1 MLVSY
6 DRPNPRAWCAP
17 SFTPALGETLLW
29 LGAPDTKRRFTKN
42 DRRALPYVLGY
53 GLLCAPFLYTTFL
66 IDAPGSLWAFLWP
79 LFHGAA
85 APGSAVLAQ
94 VLRGYFWTLFTH
106 SVTLALLCAGI
117 YGLTRHTYHKQCY
130 ARRARYYLTDRRVV
144 LALAQKGGMPPFYVE
159 WPLHQLYRV
168 RVIPAWGDVGHLL
181 IGDEMLPD
189 YLVDT
194 GLFRPETARRFAVRL
209 LEGRRAERSTWAYQ
223 RYFRYYDDP
232 ARYMMLFR
240 VPRAKDT
247 AELIRAAA
255 GRTRVCQTGQMDGPA
270 Q

>member
-1 MLVSY
+1 MYLGELLFMLVFY
-6 DRPNPRAWCAP
+6 QFPVLFAAVGLH
-17 SFTPALGETLLW
+17 AMAGHI
-29 LGAPDTKRRFTKN
+29 AYKR
-42 DRRALPYVLGY
+42 
-53 GLLCAPFLYTTFL
+53 
-66 IDAPGSLWAFLWP
+66 S
-79 LFHGAA
+79 
-85 APGSAVLAQ
+85 
-94 VLRGYFWTLFTH
+94 
-106 SVTLALLCAGI
+106 
-117 YGLTRHTYHKQCY
+117 Y

-144 LALAQKGGMPPFYVE
+144 LALAQKGGLPPFYVE

-255 GRTRVCQTGQMDGPA
+255 GRTRVCQNGQTDGPA

>member
-1 MLVSY
+1 MSRL
-6 DRPNPRAWCAP
+6 NPP
-17 SFTPALGETLLW
+17 GISLQPGETLLW
-29 LGAPDTKRRFTKN
+29 QGAPDGNVRFFRE
-42 DRRALPYVLGY
+42 DRRALLRRLP
-53 GLLCAPFLYTTFL
+53 LLVFLVPLVSMCDWFPLHLFLIAPFIGAVKSGWELVMYL
-66 IDAPGSLWAFLWP
+66 GEL
-79 LFHGAA
+79 LFMLVFYQFPVLFAA
-85 APGSAVLAQ
+85 VGLHAM
-94 VLRGYFWTLFTH
+94 
-106 SVTLALLCAGI
+106 AGHI
-117 YGLTRHTYHKQCY
+117 AYKRSY

-144 LALAQKGGMPPFYVE
+144 LALAQKGGLPPFYVE

-209 LEGRRAERSTWAYQ
+209 LEGRRAERSTWVYQ

-255 GRTRVCQTGQMDGPA
+255 ERTRVCQNGQTDGPA